1 MYMSPSCFASM
12 FPLAF
17 QVHASLKHLLFW
29 STFLVFVIQGAAIS
43 ALASSDAAHI
53 VPIPYTGTGKIESV
67 KFTSTSRYL
76 TMQDG
81 VKIAISIYLPDSRQD
96 GTRIPTMLHQTR
108 YWRSIAYR
116 WPLSMMKE
124 PMPRGL
130 MGTYAKRFLANG
142 YAWVDVDV
150 RGSGAS
156 FGNRPYAYTP
166 EEIKDGAEIVDWII
180 RQPWSNGRVGA
191 LGISY
196 GGAAAELLLVNQHPA
211 VKAVAPLFSGFDLY
225 PEIAFPGGIHLTWFT
240 KTWTYI
246 NNQLDQNNLPFAGWM
261 ANLFVRGV
269 RPVDGESGDSLLRQ
283 ALPEHRSNW
292 SPHTEAL
299 GITFRDD
306 VPPSQVASN
315 IDELSS
321 RRYAKEIAQSEAAI
335 YSYSGW
341 FDGGYQLAAIKRHLT
356 YHNSLNRL
364 ILGPWD
370 HGGKRNI
377 SPYSEGPSQFDH
389 QGELLKFFDYHL
401 KGLDT
406 GINSEAPIHYFTMG
420 KEQWKTTATW
430 PPLAAKHSYY
440 LGSHHDLMPHPPEVN
455 EGDDQYEVDSAA
467 GTGHQSR
474 WDTLIGKPLTNPY
487 PDRTT
492 QDDKLL
498 CYTSPPLE
506 QDLEVTGHPILT
518 LFLSSTTTDAAVFA
532 YLEDVDGQGNVT
544 YITEGEL
551 RTLHRQLRDS
561 RTEPLPSLPH
571 RTFKRR
577 DALPLQQGKVAQLV
591 FDFLPTSYQFKQGH
605 RIRLA
610 LAGVDKDHF
619 ARVSES
625 KPTFTIFHSRL
636 YASHLDLPVIP

>member
-1 MYMSPSCFASM
+1 MSPRGFVSTV
-12 FPLAF
+12 PLLF
-17 QVHASLKHLLFW
+17 QVRSSLKHLLFW
-29 STFLVFVIQGAAIS
+29 STVLVCVIQGAAVS
-43 ALASSDAAHI
+43 AFASSDAARV
-53 VPIPYTGTGKIESV
+53 VPVPYTGKGDIESV
-67 KFTSTSRYL
+67 KFSSTSRYL
-76 TMQDG
+76 TMRDG
-81 VKIAISIYLPDSRQD
+81 VKIAISIYLPSSIKD
-96 GTRIPTMLHQTR
+96 GVGIPTMLHQTR
-108 YWRSIAYR
+108 YWRSFAYR
-116 WPLSMMKE
+116 WPLSMIKE
-124 PMPRGL
+124 SMPRGL

-166 EEIKDGAEIVDWII
+166 EEIKDGVEIVEWIT
-180 RQPWSNGRVGA
+180 RQPWSNGKVGA

-225 PEIAFPGGIHLTWFT
+225 SEIAFPGGIHLTWFT

-246 NNQLDQNNLPFAGWM
+246 NSQLDQNNLPFAGWM
-261 ANLFVRGV
+261 SKLFIRGV
-269 RPVDGESGDSLLRQ
+269 EPVANDSGDSLLIQ
-283 ALPEHRSNW
+283 ALQEHRSNW
-292 SPHTEAL
+292 SPHKEAL

-306 VPPSQVASN
+306 VPPSQVTSN

-321 RRYAKEIAQSEAAI
+321 RRYVKEIAQSGAAI

-356 YHNSLNRL
+356 YHNPSNRL

-377 SPYSEGPSQFDH
+377 SPFSEGPSHFDH

-401 KGLDT
+401 KGFDT

-420 KEQWKTTATW
+420 EEQWKSTATW
-430 PPLAAKHSYY
+430 PPLATRHSYY
-440 LGSHHDLMPHPPEVN
+440 LGSQHDLTQNSPEVN
-455 EGDDQYEVDSAA
+455 TGSDQYEVDTAA

-474 WDTLIGKPLTNPY
+474 WDTLVGKPLANPY
-487 PDRTT
+487 PDRTI

-498 CYTSPPLE
+498 WYTSPSLE
-506 QDLEVTGHPILT
+506 QDIEVTGHPMLT

-544 YITEGEL
+544 YVTEGEL

-561 RTEPLPSLPH
+561 LTEPLPALPH

-577 DALPLQQGKVAQLV
+577 DALPLQKGEVAKLV

-610 LAGVDKDHF
+610 LAGADKDHF
-619 ARVSES
+619 AMVSKS
-625 KPTFTIFHSRL
+625 RPTFTIFHTRL
-636 YASHLDLPVIP
+636 YSSHLDLPVVQ